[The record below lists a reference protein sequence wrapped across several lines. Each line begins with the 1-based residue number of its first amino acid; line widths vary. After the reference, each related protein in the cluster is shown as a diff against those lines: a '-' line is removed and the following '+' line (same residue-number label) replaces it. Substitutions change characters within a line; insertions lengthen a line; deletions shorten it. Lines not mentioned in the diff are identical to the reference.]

1 MNLPLSATT
10 VKSTTAT
17 PGPIASFVRFVF
29 FGGGV
34 TLLGSWALI
43 ILSGRIDLALANAV
57 VTVVT
62 TILATEL
69 HGRFSFQSDRKGL
82 TTHVQ
87 SAATAL
93 VAYLVTTGAMLAL
106 NRFDPMAGVVVSQA
120 VYLTA
125 SGIAGLGRFLLLRLV
140 VFAAKTAP
148 EAQGEVAL
156 AA

>member
-140 VFAAKTAP
+140 VFAAKTTP